1 MGNLFGLI
9 EEKKCTSCGAVKP
22 KAMFGHYRRG
32 ARNGAI
38 KYESKCR
45 ECKCASDRERGKS
58 EERKRNMRAAS
69 KKILEKKALL
79 KADVVKRQGIPD
91 TYVGTMCRVAW
102 CKCSKCSTVSYYKPN
117 RLHRTVLSL
126 ESSMCERCYRSAM
139 FTGKT
144 MQTKTLKCVDCGCD
158 TVGTKAKKRCSACA
172 RKRSVDHNRH
182 MRKKGIRS
190 DRRIVERARK
200 HGVVVGAV
208 NRVKV
213 YDRDGWACYVCGVQV
228 VRSKDYRPD
237 QATLDHIVPLSL
249 GGPHTYDNVRTC
261 CHRCNSTKSNTMPG
275 GGVNL

>member
-1 MGNLFGLI
+1 MGNLFGII
-9 EEKKCTSCGAVKP
+9 EEKKCTSCGVVKP
-22 KAMFGHYRRG
+22 KAMFGVVKRT
-32 ARNGAI
+32 ARPGRI
-38 KYESKCR
+38 GYESKCR
-45 ECKCASDRERGKS
+45 ECKRAYDVERGKC
-58 EERKRNMRAAS
+58 EERKRNLRAAD
-69 KKILEKKALL
+69 KKRAEKKALL
-79 KADVVKRQGIPD
+79 KAHVIKKQGIPD
-91 TYVGTMCRVAW
+91 TCVGTMCRVAW
-102 CKCSKCSTVSYYKPN
+102 CKCVVCGDIERFNGRSVE
-117 RLHRTVLSL
+117 LSSL
-126 ESSMCERCYRSAM
+126 SNTMCKGCYRSM
-139 FTGKT
+139 VNTGVKA
-144 MQTKTLKCVDCGCD
+144 KKEIRACVDCGGH
-158 TVGTKAKKRCSACA
+158 TTGTAAKMRCSACA